1 MWLNVRNIRLSDA
14 IADETSNHQVDAV
27 ILKFYTHV
35 RVQSV
40 T

>member
-1 MWLNVRNIRLSDA
+1 MWIKGRNIRLSDA
-14 IADETSNHQVDAV
+14 VSDETSNHQVDAV
-27 ILKFYTHV
+27 ILKFYTPV